1 MGFPSQVQE
10 MAPDEYFKELGKKFS
25 EKRVFFWQEVVMGL
39 ALDKAYEKVGMDF
52 MRSFSCHTPMMI
64 LSSLEAAISFE
75 CVPKRLRHVTSG
87 LFFPILFL
95 LFFNFNVVVGIGH
108 ENPLLRGL
116 IWVTLAAY
124 LLVGLRGSGEI
135 GNAEGR
141 EKSKQIYS
149 VRPYLENPN
158 SSCNPCGIVRFYRSM
173 HCPFCKSCVA
183 KHSRHSVVFGIC
195 VGAANEFYALIFFL
209 LFWLT
214 QLVSLSLFFHAASYG
229 LLTKLMFYSMN
240 GTLCWM
246 AFTEF
251 ITLAL
256 FVPS

>member
-1 MGFPSQVQE
+1 
-10 MAPDEYFKELGKKFS
+10 
-25 EKRVFFWQEVVMGL
+25 
-39 ALDKAYEKVGMDF
+39 
-52 MRSFSCHTPMMI
+52 
-64 LSSLEAAISFE
+64 
-75 CVPKRLRHVTSG
+75 
-87 LFFPILFL
+87 
-95 LFFNFNVVVGIGH
+95 
-108 ENPLLRGL
+108 
-116 IWVTLAAY
+116 
-124 LLVGLRGSGEI
+124 
-135 GNAEGR
+135 
-141 EKSKQIYS
+141 
-149 VRPYLENPN
+149 
-158 SSCNPCGIVRFYRSM
+158 M